1 VSSNSSIAKIV
12 FSLKMAALK
21 KGSGLA
27 FSKLMLSKK
36 CMDLIT
42 AAPEREDPLTELGR
56 RKKKIR
62 AGFVLAQKKRSVR
75 DFRFPIN
82 APKTRGIKGSY

>member
-1 VSSNSSIAKIV
+1 
-12 FSLKMAALK
+12 MAALK

-42 AAPEREDPLTELGR
+42 AAPEREDPRTEMGR
-56 RKKKIR
+56 RKKKRSTRDLCSPGKKIR
-62 AGFVLAQKKRSVR
+62 AGFLV
-75 DFRFPIN
+75 PN
-82 APKTRGIKGSY
+82 